1 MGEPLNRTGRGL
13 SPLGTELAL
22 LRTGLSPLGAGLA
35 LLGTESLPARGR
47 ALPAWERRVPARD
60 GDSYRWGE
68 WHTRWFAAC
77 PFCPLRRRGQQRAEG
92 LLHGSPQRRSRR
104 LEGDADRVQMP
115 PADLGTG
122 PQDLGITVE
131 AERQAET
138 AGLAQP
144 GSPPG
149 A

>member
-68 WHTRWFAAC
+68 RHTRWFAAC
-77 PFCPLRRRGQQRAEG
+77 PFCPYAAVASSARRACSTDLR
-92 LLHGSPQRRSRR
+92 S
-104 LEGDADRVQMP
+104 
-115 PADLGTG
+115 
-122 PQDLGITVE
+122 
-131 AERQAET
+131 
-138 AGLAQP
+138 AG
-144 GSPPG
+144 PG
-149 A
+149 ASKATPIESRCRQRTSALARRH